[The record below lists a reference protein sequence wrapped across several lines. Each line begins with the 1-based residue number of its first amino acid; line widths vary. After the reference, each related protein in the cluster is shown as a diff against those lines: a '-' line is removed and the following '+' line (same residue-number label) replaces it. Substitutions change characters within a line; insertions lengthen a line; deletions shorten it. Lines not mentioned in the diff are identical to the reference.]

1 MTEYMWPEMD
11 ILADRVVHEAI
22 RAAGKYPN
30 TNGMFLSLLQECG
43 ELATQLHVGSKAKIQ
58 EEAVQVAALALRIA
72 AQGDTNAAD
81 AFCPLRELAEAQ
93 AENDRLHTFLH
104 EVRGRIANVG
114 AAP

>member
-30 TNGMFLSLLQECG
+30 TNGMYLSLLQECG
-43 ELATQLHVGSKAKIQ
+43 ELATQLRAGSKAKIQ
-58 EEAVQVAALALRIA
+58 EEAIQVAALALRIA
-72 AQGDTNAAD
+72 AQGDTSAAD

-93 AENDRLHTFLH
+93 AENDRLHAFLR
-104 EVRGRIANVG
+104 EVRERVAGVAS
-114 AAP
+114 